1 MNRPSKRPFQ
11 RNMGPIVAIATAI
24 LAAMPSSPAKAET
37 PAANSF
43 AIHDVT
49 VFDGQARKPHLDVL
63 VQDGR
68 IAAVGAHLKLPAGV
82 AVIEGAGKTV
92 MPGLIDAHT
101 HTWGAAGRDALRFG
115 VTTELD
121 MFTDPRALPAAKA
134 QRQALNRVESADLWS
149 AGMLATAPHGHGTEY
164 GMKIP
169 TLSTPEEAAAFV
181 DGRVAEGSDYLK
193 IILEDGS
200 AYGHAIASLDA
211 ATVKALATAGH
222 AKGLMSVAHVATQ
235 AEAQIAF
242 DAGVDGLA
250 HVFIDRTLDPQRDA
264 AFIAQAQR
272 HFVVATL
279 AVQDSLSNAGMA
291 RQLSSDPRL
300 SPWISTNQ
308 RGSLMTSF
316 PPDWSKPSFVLNAI
330 GNVRVLHAAHVPV
343 LAGTDAG
350 NPGTAHGVSLH
361 GELALLVQAG
371 LTPTEALTAA
381 TAEPARIFKLA
392 DRGRIAPGLRA
403 DLMLVDGDPTQD
415 ISATRAISGIWKN
428 GYAVDRSLHD
438 DEKPSTAAVA
448 KAPSEPLIA
457 DFEAGNASAQFGQ
470 AFSSTTDQFA
480 GGKSTA
486 TQAWTAGGAG
496 GSKGALKVQG
506 VVDGGLPY
514 AWAGTLWMVGSGPMQ
529 PLDFSGRKELVFKV
543 RGDERTAAAM
553 IFSGATAQSR
563 PAMQAFKI
571 TGEWTEVRLPLERF
585 PGADLA
591 TLRAVAFTT
600 GLPAGAFSFE
610 IDDISIR

>member
-1 MNRPSKRPFQ
+1 MHCPSKR
-11 RNMGPIVAIATAI
+11 NISPIVAIAAVV
-24 LAAMPSSPAKAET
+24 LAAMQPSPAKSET
-37 PAANSF
+37 SAGNSF

-49 VFDGQARKPHLDVL
+49 VFDGQTRKPHLDVL

-68 IAAVGAHLKLPAGV
+68 IAAVGAHLKMPAGV
-82 AVIEGAGKTV
+82 TVVEGVGKTV

-101 HTWGAAGRDALRFG
+101 HTWGSAGRDALRFG

-121 MFTDPRALPAAKA
+121 MFTDPRALPGAKA
-134 QRQALNRVESADLWS
+134 QRASLAPVQAADLWS
-149 AGMLATAPHGHGTEY
+149 AGILATAPHGHGTEY

-169 TLSTPEEAAAFV
+169 TLSTPEEATAFV
-181 DGRVAEGSDYLK
+181 DGRVADGSDYLK
-193 IILEDGS
+193 IVIENGS

-211 ATVKALATAGH
+211 ATIKALAAAGH
-222 AKGLMSVAHVATQ
+222 AKGLMSVAHVATL
-235 AEAQIAF
+235 ADAQMAF
-242 DAGVDGLA
+242 DSGVDGLA
-250 HVFIDRTLDPQRDA
+250 HVFIDRALDPQRDA
-264 AFIAQAQR
+264 AWIAQAQH

-291 RQLSSDPRL
+291 KQLSSDPRL
-300 SPWISTNQ
+300 APWISMNQ
-308 RGSLMTSF
+308 RGGLMTSF

-371 LTPTEALTAA
+371 LTPAEALTAA

-403 DLMLVDGDPTQD
+403 DLLLVDGDPTQD
-415 ISATRAISGIWKN
+415 ISATRAIRVIWKN

-438 DEKPSTAAVA
+438 DEKPSTAAVP
-448 KAPSEPLIA
+448 KAPADPLIA
-457 DFEAGNASAQFGQ
+457 DFEAGNTQAQFGQ
-470 AFSSTTDQFA
+470 AFDTTTDQLA

-486 TQAWTAGGAG
+486 TQRWTAGGAG
-496 GSKGALKVQG
+496 GSKGALQVRG

-514 AWAGTLWMVGSGPMQ
+514 AWAGTLWMVGAAPMQ
-529 PLDFSGRKELVFKV
+529 PLDFSGRKELIFKV
-543 RGDERTAAAM
+543 RGEERMGTAM
-553 IFSGATAQSR
+553 LFSGAAAQSR

-571 TGEWTEVRLPLERF
+571 TGGWTEVRLPLDRF